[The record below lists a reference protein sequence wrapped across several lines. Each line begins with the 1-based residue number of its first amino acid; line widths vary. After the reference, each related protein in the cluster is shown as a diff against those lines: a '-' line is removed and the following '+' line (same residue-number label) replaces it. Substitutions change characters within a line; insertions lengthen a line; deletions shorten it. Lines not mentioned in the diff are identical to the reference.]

1 MEDKKVKIVSIAII
15 LSFVLLCF
23 SVFFLA
29 NKLSNVEKVD
39 CLVEVKKV
47 EDIGKNNICTVT
59 DYKYSR

>member
-39 CLVEVKKV
+39 CLVEVKK
-47 EDIGKNNICTVT
+47 
-59 DYKYSR
+59 S